1 MADPKGFLTTPR
13 QTPARRPVDVRI
25 QDWREVYTEFSRSD
39 LEHQAGRCMDCGIPF
54 CHNGCPLGNLI
65 PEWND
70 LVWSSDWRAAAE
82 RLHATNNFPEFTG
95 RLCPAPCEA
104 ACVLGINAD
113 PVAIKQVEVEII
125 DRAWAEGWVPPQ
137 RPSAAAV
144 AVGRRV
150 AVVGSGPAGLAAAQ
164 QLTRAGHAV
173 TVYERSDRPGGLL
186 RYGIPEFKL
195 EKRHL
200 DRRLVQMLAEGT
212 VFRCGVDVG
221 VDVSADQ
228 LRSDCDAIVL
238 AGGCTVPRGLPV
250 PGAGLDGIYQAM
262 EYLPLAN
269 RAVADGLAGAGEPAP
284 AGGAGERAPAGGAGE
299 RAPAG
304 GVDAGDADSDDTDSD
319 GADGGGADG
328 YGADGYGAN
337 STVGRAP
344 AISAT
349 GRHVVIIGGGDT
361 GADCLGTVLRQ
372 GAASVA
378 QLEIMPRPPDRRPD
392 SQPWPT
398 YPLIYRVSS
407 AHEEGGERV
416 YAVSTQEFVADEAG
430 RVRALR
436 LVEVEPS
443 GRGFAPVPGT
453 ERELRCDLVLLA
465 MGFTGAE
472 RGGLLTDLGVDF
484 DPQGN
489 VARDGSYTTSVPGV
503 FVVGDMGR
511 GQSLIVWAIAEGRSA
526 AAAVDRYL
534 AGDTLLPAAI
544 PPTARPLT

>member
-25 QDWREVYTEFSRSD
+25 QDWHEVYTEFSRGE
-39 LEHQAGRCMDCGIPF
+39 LEQQAGRCMDCGIPF

-70 LVWSSDWRAAAE
+70 LVWSSDWRTAAE

-95 RLCPAPCEA
+95 RLCPAPCES

-137 RPSAAAV
+137 RPSVAATA
-144 AVGRRV
+144 AGRRV
-150 AVVGSGPAGLAAAQ
+150 AVIGSGPAGLAAAQ

-173 TVYERSDRPGGLL
+173 TVYEQADRPGGLL

-212 VFRCGVDVG
+212 VFRCGVHAG
-221 VDVSADQ
+221 VDVTAAR
-228 LRSDCDAIVL
+228 LRDDHDAIVL
-238 AGGCTVPRGLPV
+238 AGGAAVPRGLPV
-250 PGAGLDGIYQAM
+250 PGADLDGVHQAM
-262 EYLPLAN
+262 DYLPLAN
-269 RAVADGLAGAGEPAP
+269 RAVADGLAGDVRE
-284 AGGAGERAPAGGAGE
+284 
-299 RAPAG
+299 
-304 GVDAGDADSDDTDSD
+304 
-319 GADGGGADG
+319 
-328 YGADGYGAN
+328 
-337 STVGRAP
+337 P
-344 AISAT
+344 AISAR

-372 GAASVA
+372 GAESVT

-398 YPLIYRVSS
+398 YPMTYRVSS

-416 YAVSTQEFVADEAG
+416 YAVSTQEFVAGESG

-436 LVEVEPS
+436 LVEVESS
-443 GRGFAPVPGT
+443 GRGFTPVPGT

-472 RGGLLTDLGVDF
+472 PGGLLADLGVDF
-484 DPQGN
+484 DARGN
-489 VARDGSYTTSVPGV
+489 VARDGSYATSVPGV
-503 FVVGDMGR
+503 FVAGDMGR

-526 AAAVDRYL
+526 AAAVDRYV
-534 AGDTLLPAAI
+534 AGDTMLPAAI
-544 PPTARPLT
+544 APTARPLT